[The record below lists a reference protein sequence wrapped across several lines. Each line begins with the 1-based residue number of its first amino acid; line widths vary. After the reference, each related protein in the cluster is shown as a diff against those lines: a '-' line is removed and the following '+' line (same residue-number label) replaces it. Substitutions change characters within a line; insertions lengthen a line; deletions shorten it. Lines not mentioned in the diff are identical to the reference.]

1 MVNIRGTY
9 TIMRRIA
16 KPLLNTSISWRTLS
30 ETTLIFPIPGGVNE
44 LLRPAKKAA
53 GTKMVRTLE
62 KSSATRKQS
71 AIHGW
76 RTQELTLTDSV
87 ELCGD

>member
-1 MVNIRGTY
+1 M
-9 TIMRRIA
+9 MRRIA

-30 ETTLIFPIPGGVNE
+30 ETTLIFTIPGGVNE

-62 KSSATRKQS
+62 KSSVTQKQS
-71 AIHGW
+71 AVQEW
-76 RTQELTLTDSV
+76 RAPKN
-87 ELCGD
+87 